1 MIKIQEAAHGVCHR
15 SSRENHSRVRSQRT
29 EEPSYLVSR
38 SDDRYRGR
46 LPLPVCFLWKQ
57 ITSTLLSFWWFHF
70 CKVSFCLLKRGCEDF
85 CPIAVKVI
93 TLTNG
98 VLPCT
103 HKVGAFKTLSVTPS
117 PVKSNK
123 MWLNVSFLHGHLCL
137 SFYLKVTFSCFRSG
151 NTKEGAT
158 ASEV

>member
-1 MIKIQEAAHGVCHR
+1 MIQGRTETFPPSQDCFFQVQSVEIIKIQEAALGVCHR
-15 SSRENHSRVRSQRT
+15 SSRENHSRVQSQRT

-38 SDDRYRGR
+38 SDDCYRGR

-85 CPIAVKVI
+85 CPIAVEVI

-123 MWLNVSFLHGHLCL
+123 M
-137 SFYLKVTFSCFRSG
+137 
-151 NTKEGAT
+151 
-158 ASEV
+158 